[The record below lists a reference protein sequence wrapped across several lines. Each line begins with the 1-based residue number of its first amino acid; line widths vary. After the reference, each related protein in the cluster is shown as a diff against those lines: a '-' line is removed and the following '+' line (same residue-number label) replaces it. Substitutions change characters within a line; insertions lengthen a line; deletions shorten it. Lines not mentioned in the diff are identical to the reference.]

1 MTDFTIIGGGV
12 IGMMVAR
19 ELALDGASVELLES
33 GEPGREASWAGGG
46 ILSPLHP
53 WRYPD
58 PLLRLAAR
66 SQQLFK
72 TMADSLHETT
82 GIDPEWR
89 KCGLLIVDGAEKSDA
104 LAWGNRWNMSLQT
117 LNQSAL
123 LDCEPA
129 LNPTIAEGLYLPEI
143 AQVRNPRMLAALKA
157 HLNLLK
163 VAIRPNTRVEKFST
177 SGSKI
182 TGAIT
187 NQGNITINT
196 GIICAGAWGAKLLA
210 TTGLQLPLE
219 PVRGQ
224 MIVINTPTNT
234 LRRIVL
240 NGARYLIPRK
250 DGRVLIGSTIEHC
263 GFDKQTTASALKD
276 LQAAAIKMAP
286 CLADWPIE
294 HHWAGL
300 RPGSPSGVPY
310 IGPHPSFT
318 NLYSA
323 LGHFRNGLMLAPATA
338 ELVKT
343 LVTNSPPIVNAT
355 DYDHHSFVAGSA
367 RQPDRIST

>member
-33 GEPGREASWAGGG
+33 GKPGREASWAGGG

-66 SQQLFK
+66 SQQLFQ
-72 TMADSLHETT
+72 TVAASLHEVS

-89 KCGLLIVDGAEKSDA
+89 QSGLLIVDGAEKNDA
-104 LAWGNRWNMSLQT
+104 IAWGERWNMSLQS
-117 LNQSAL
+117 LDHQGL

-129 LNPTIAEGLYLPEI
+129 LNPVITEGLYLPEI
-143 AQVRNPRMLAALKA
+143 AQVRNPRLLAALRA
-157 HLNLLK
+157 HLDLLK
-163 VAIRPNTRVEKFST
+163 VSIRPDTRVEKFVT
-177 SGSKI
+177 TGSKI
-182 TGAIT
+182 TGVIT
-187 NQGNITINT
+187 GQGELPINT
-196 GIICAGAWGAKLLA
+196 AILCAGAWGGELLA
-210 TTGLQLPLE
+210 TTGLELPLE

-224 MIVINTPTNT
+224 MMIINTPADTI
-234 LRRIVL
+234 RRIVL
-240 NGARYLIPRK
+240 NGNRYLIPRK
-250 DGRVLIGSTIEHC
+250 DGRVLVGSTLEHC
-263 GFDKQTTASALKD
+263 GFDKQTTSSARQD
-276 LQAAAIKMAP
+276 LQAAALHMAP
-286 CLADWPIE
+286 CLADWPID

-310 IGPHPSFT
+310 IGPHPYFA

-338 ELVKT
+338 ELIKN
-343 LVTNSPPIVNAT
+343 LVTNQPTGVDAT
-355 DYDHHSFVAGSA
+355 DYDHRSFFVGSA
-367 RQPDRIST
+367 RQPDSTSR